1 VEWIRFEGLER
12 SYGAREIFRNVSGV
26 LREKATVALVGPNG
40 AGKSSLVRIL
50 AGVDT
55 PDAGRIVRPR
65 GSRLGYLTQSASADE
80 GTTLRVLLERAFQ
93 LIHAEEAH
101 LRELEAA
108 LVTAAESGDGD
119 AQDRALEA
127 YGEARERFDLHGG
140 ADLERRMRSMLAAF
154 DFSEADL
161 DRSTTDFSGGQ
172 RTRASL
178 ARLLLEEPDYLILDE
193 PTNHLDIETVRWLED
208 FLITDPRAALVVSH
222 DRYFLDRVATE
233 VWELDG
239 GALESYVVPRGRAYA
254 AYLEEKELRRELAE
268 RAFEK
273 FRDEE
278 KRRQAVVAEL
288 RTHGSHNYSHVRSRE
303 KQLAKMDRVEAPKSS
318 QTAISVKLDAS
329 RRASNG
335 LALRASGLAVAYEQ
349 PLFNHLSFDVRRGER
364 IAIVGPNGAGKSTLL
379 DVLAGRRK
387 PDHGHVTLMN
397 GVRAAYF
404 AQDTADDLG
413 AEVTAVEAVQAGSK
427 GVTSQEARSLLGRLG
442 LGGDAGD
449 KPVEA
454 FSGGERRRIM
464 LARLMAQSADLLF
477 LDEPTND
484 LDIPSREALEAVLTS
499 YGGAMIVVSHDR
511 YLLRRLAERVLWL
524 RDGKARSID
533 GGYEKFE
540 ELQRAGGATDSVA
553 GKGAAAPAS
562 SKAAQN
568 GREKNARSK
577 GGSPRAESPND
588 ATPEARSSHDV
599 ASNNTAP
606 KGTASNGSASKGAS
620 SDEAA
625 SKNGSSKNGFSK
637 DRAVNDGRPKDVR
650 RKIERDLAASEREV
664 ARLDE
669 RRAEVEREFAD
680 PAIYEDRAHVD
691 RLQRELD
698 DVREALEAAFARWE
712 ELSAAAQETSVAG

>member
-1 VEWIRFEGLER
+1 MFARRIVNVEWIRFDGLER
-12 SYGAREIFRNVSGV
+12 AYGAREIFRNVSGV
-26 LREKATVALVGPNG
+26 LREHATVALVGPNG

-55 PDAGRIVRPR
+55 ADSGRIVRPR

-80 GTTLRVLLERAFQ
+80 GTTLRVLLERAFA
-93 LIHAEEAH
+93 LIHAEEAK

-108 LVTAAESGDGD
+108 LVTTAESGDGD
-119 AQDRALEA
+119 AMDRALEV

-140 ADLERRMRSMLAAF
+140 PDLERRMRSMLAAF

-161 DRSTTDFSGGQ
+161 DRSTSDFSGGQ

-239 GALESYVVPRGRAYA
+239 GALEAYVVPRGRAYA
-254 AYLEEKELRRELAE
+254 AYLEEKQVRRELAE
-268 RAFEK
+268 RAFER

-278 KRRQAVVAEL
+278 KRRQNVVAEL
-288 RTHGSHNYSHVRSRE
+288 RTHGSHNYSHVKSRE
-303 KQLAKMDRVEAPKSS
+303 KALAKMERIEAPKSS
-318 QTAISVKLDAS
+318 QTSISVKLESA

-335 LALRASGLAVAYEQ
+335 LALRASGLAVAYEK
-349 PLFNHLSFDVRRGER
+349 PLFEDLGFDLKRGDR
-364 IAIVGPNGAGKSTLL
+364 MAIVGPNGAGKSTLL
-379 DVLAGRRK
+379 DILSGRRK
-387 PDHGHVTLMN
+387 PDRGEVKLMN

-404 AQDTADDLG
+404 AQDTADDLPAG
-413 AEVTAVEAVQAGSK
+413 ATAVEAVQTGGK

-484 LDIPSREALEAVLTS
+484 LDIPSREALEAVLSS
-499 YGGAMIVVSHDR
+499 YGGAMLVVSHDR

-524 RDGKARSID
+524 RDGKATYID
-533 GGYEKFE
+533 GGYEQFE
-540 ELQRAGGATDSVA
+540 EIARRGSV
-553 GKGAAAPAS
+553 KAP
-562 SKAAQN
+562 
-568 GREKNARSK
+568 
-577 GGSPRAESPND
+577 PVVAEVV
-588 ATPEARSSHDV
+588 V
-599 ASNNTAP
+599 APPPP
-606 KGTASNGSASKGAS
+606 KG
-620 SDEAA
+620 
-625 SKNGSSKNGFSK
+625 
-637 DRAVNDGRPKDVR
+637 
-650 RKIERDLAASEREV
+650 ERDTSKRRERDLRALAASEREV

-669 RRAEVEREFAD
+669 ERAELEREFAD
-680 PAIYEDRAHVD
+680 PAIYDDRARVAQ
-691 RLQRELD
+691 LQRKLD
-698 DVREALEAAFARWE
+698 EARSVLEAAFARWE
-712 ELSAAAQETSVAG
+712 ELSNAVAETSVAG